1 MITLRTLFIRSIF
14 FYRRTN
20 LAVLL
25 GAAVSTAVLVGALL
39 IGDSVRFSLQ
49 RMAASRLGRV
59 HLAMTNPDR
68 FHRAG
73 LADELAVE
81 LHTEAAAVLRL
92 AGAVSINQPTGSVKN
107 NKRVNHVEV
116 LGVNNRFWNIGPEQQ
131 IFHIEPDEIILNK
144 PLAARLAATA
154 GDMVVLR
161 VRKPSLLSG
170 EAPLSVVDDDS
181 VAALLR
187 VKAVIS
193 ESDFGHFSLK
203 ANQIAPYNAFVSL
216 TTLAAKVEQPGC
228 ANMILLS
235 NNTKGSLTTDEA
247 AAAIKRHWQ
256 LADAALELRELQQQN
271 QLELRSR
278 RIFIEDTI
286 LETTSKAKVKSTG
299 ILTYLI
305 NELRVNN
312 RTTPYS
318 FVSAIEK
325 SRDGSGLV
333 PADMDDDEIII
344 NNWLVED
351 LKAKVGDII
360 NLTYF
365 VSGPMRKLAERT
377 SKFRV
382 RAVVPIEGRAAD
394 RELMPDFAGLADVE
408 NCRDWR
414 PGVPVNLDAIR
425 DKDEDYWD
433 RYRGTPKAFITL
445 SAGQKIWKNRFGSV
459 TALRWPLTEDSRK
472 IVENTILQKANPA
485 QFGTFFQPVARQ
497 GRQASENAL
506 NFGHLF
512 LGLSF
517 FVVVSALLLTGL
529 LFVLGID
536 HRRAE
541 IGILQALGFSVG
553 RVRLLWLWQAGAL
566 AMLGAIIG
574 LPCGMAYTWMMLHG
588 LATIWRDAIGSSIIH
603 FHAEPSSLLV
613 GGTAGLITALSAI
626 SVTLRHHTRRT
637 ARELLSDDTS
647 LQLQKA
653 ATVSNKSNNGLWVGL
668 VCAALALVMVLAGLY
683 SKDVSAGL
691 FFIAGALLL
700 CSSLGFT
707 AALLNR
713 SGRRAGVSQLTIP
726 SLAVRNLTRRSGRTL
741 AIVALL
747 SCGVFII
754 FSVGANR
761 HDSLANAEKR
771 SSGTGGFAL
780 MSESTLPIY
789 NDLNSEKTRNKFL
802 LEPKLFQQVKIVHL
816 RVRDGDDAS
825 CLNLNQAQMP
835 RLLGVA
841 PEELDAR
848 GAFTFVKTLDG
859 TDWANKHNKTDDN
872 NNTSVDNN
880 GTSVS
885 HPWLLLAQK
894 QDDGC
899 IPAIADATTIKWAMG
914 KAIGDKLTF
923 TDDYGRDFKIRL
935 VGALKNTILQGSL
948 VISEQNF
955 IERFPSQDGYRM
967 FLIDCPTENSN
978 KVSQALSDRLTEKA
992 LDVHTTVQKLGS
1004 FNAVQN
1010 TYLSIFQLL
1019 GGLGLILGS
1028 VGLGVVLM
1036 RNVLER
1042 RGEFAMLRAIGFDK
1056 KTLKRL
1062 ILYEHWISLFAGL
1075 ICGVGAALIAVLPAV
1090 RGAGTQVPWLQL
1102 LLTLVVVAVI
1112 GIIWIWLAA
1121 GAAMKGELLPALSEE

>member
-49 RMAASRLGRV
+49 QMAASRLGRV
-59 HLAMTNPDR
+59 HLAMTHSDR
-68 FHRAG
+68 FHQAG
-73 LADELAVE
+73 LADELAAE
-81 LHTEAAAVLRL
+81 LHNDAAAVLRL
-92 AGAVSINQPTGSVKN
+92 AGAVSINHPLNSVKN
-107 NKRVNHVEV
+107 NKRVNHVEI
-116 LGVNNRFWNIGPEQQ
+116 LGVDSHFWNLAPKQR
-131 IFHIEPDEIILNK
+131 IFHLEPDEIILNK
-144 PLAARLAATA
+144 PLAAQLAATA

-161 VRKPSLLSG
+161 MRKPSPLSG
-170 EAPLSVVDDDS
+170 EAPLSVIDDDS

-193 ESDFGHFSLK
+193 ESEFGHFSLK
-203 ANQIAPYNAFVSL
+203 ANQVAPYNAFVSL
-216 TTLAAKVEQPGC
+216 TTLAAKVEQSGR
-228 ANMILLS
+228 ANTILLS
-235 NNTKGSLTTDEA
+235 NNTKDSLTTDEA

-325 SRDGSGLV
+325 SRDGSGII
-333 PADMDDDEIII
+333 PSDMDDDEIII
-344 NNWLVED
+344 NNWLAKD
-351 LKAKVGDII
+351 LQAKVGDII

-382 RAVVPIEGRAAD
+382 RAVVPIKGKAAD
-394 RELMPDFAGLADVE
+394 HKLMPDFAGLADVE

-425 DKDEDYWD
+425 TKDEDYWD

-445 SAGQKIWKNRFGSV
+445 SAGQKLWKNRFGSV
-459 TALRWPLTEDSRK
+459 TALRWPLTKDSRK
-472 IVENTILQKANPA
+472 IVENTILQKSDPA
-485 QFGTFFQPVARQ
+485 QLGIFFQPVARQ

-517 FVVVSALLLTGL
+517 FVIVSALLLTGL

-536 HRRAE
+536 HRRTE
-541 IGILQALGFSVG
+541 IGILKALGFSDS

-566 AMLGAIIG
+566 AILGAIVG
-574 LPCGMAYTWMMLHG
+574 LPCGMAYTWIMLHG
-588 LATIWRDAIGSSIIH
+588 LATVWRDAIGSSIIH
-603 FHAEPSSLLV
+603 FHAEPSSLLI
-613 GGTAGLITALSAI
+613 GGTAGLITALTAI

-653 ATVSNKSNNGLWVGL
+653 VTVSNKNNNGLWVGI
-668 VCAALALVMVLAGLY
+668 VCAATAFGVVLAGLY

-700 CSSLGFT
+700 FSSLGFT

-741 AIVALL
+741 AITALL

-761 HDSLANAEKR
+761 HDALANAEKR

-780 MSESTLPIY
+780 TGESTLPIY

-802 LEPKLFQQVKIVHL
+802 LDAKLFQQVKIVHL

-841 PEELDAR
+841 PEEPDAR
-848 GAFTFVKTLDG
+848 GAFTFVKTLSG
-859 TDWANKHNKTDDN
+859 TDWANKHSKTDDN
-872 NNTSVDNN
+872 NN
-880 GTSVS
+880 TSVS

-894 QDDGC
+894 QDDDC
-899 IPAIADATTIKWAMG
+899 IPAIADAATIKWAMG

-923 TDDYGRDFKIRL
+923 TDDYGRDFKVRL
-935 VGALKNTILQGSL
+935 VGALKNSILQGSL

-955 IERFPSQDGYRM
+955 VERFPSQDGYRM
-967 FLIDCPTENSN
+967 FLIDCPAENSN
-978 KVSQALSDRLTEKA
+978 KVSQTLSDRLSDKG
-992 LDVHTTVQKLGS
+992 LDVHTTVQKPGS

-1042 RGEFAMLRAIGFDK
+1042 RGEFAMLRAVGFDK
-1056 KTLKRL
+1056 KTLKHL
-1062 ILYEHWISLFAGL
+1062 ILYEHWISLLAGL
-1075 ICGVGAALIAVLPAV
+1075 ICGVGAALMAVLPAV

-1102 LLTLVVVAVI
+1102 LLTLAVVAVI

>member
-1 MITLRTLFIRSIF
+1 
-14 FYRRTN
+14 
-20 LAVLL
+20 
-25 GAAVSTAVLVGALL
+25 
-39 IGDSVRFSLQ
+39 
-49 RMAASRLGRV
+49 
-59 HLAMTNPDR
+59 
-68 FHRAG
+68 
-73 LADELAVE
+73 
-81 LHTEAAAVLRL
+81 
-92 AGAVSINQPTGSVKN
+92 
-107 NKRVNHVEV
+107 
-116 LGVNNRFWNIGPEQQ
+116 
-131 IFHIEPDEIILNK
+131 
-144 PLAARLAATA
+144 
-154 GDMVVLR
+154 
-161 VRKPSLLSG
+161 
-170 EAPLSVVDDDS
+170 
-181 VAALLR
+181 
-187 VKAVIS
+187 
-193 ESDFGHFSLK
+193 
-203 ANQIAPYNAFVSL
+203 
-216 TTLAAKVEQPGC
+216 
-228 ANMILLS
+228 
-235 NNTKGSLTTDEA
+235 
-247 AAAIKRHWQ
+247 
-256 LADAALELRELQQQN
+256 
-271 QLELRSR
+271 
-278 RIFIEDTI
+278 
-286 LETTSKAKVKSTG
+286 
-299 ILTYLI
+299 
-305 NELRVNN
+305 
-312 RTTPYS
+312 
-318 FVSAIEK
+318 
-325 SRDGSGLV
+325 
-333 PADMDDDEIII
+333 
-344 NNWLVED
+344 
-351 LKAKVGDII
+351 
-360 NLTYF
+360 
-365 VSGPMRKLAERT
+365 
-377 SKFRV
+377 
-382 RAVVPIEGRAAD
+382 
-394 RELMPDFAGLADVE
+394 
-408 NCRDWR
+408 
-414 PGVPVNLDAIR
+414 
-425 DKDEDYWD
+425 
-433 RYRGTPKAFITL
+433 
-445 SAGQKIWKNRFGSV
+445 
-459 TALRWPLTEDSRK
+459 
-472 IVENTILQKANPA
+472 
-485 QFGTFFQPVARQ
+485 
-497 GRQASENAL
+497 
-506 NFGHLF
+506 
-512 LGLSF
+512 
-517 FVVVSALLLTGL
+517 
-529 LFVLGID
+529 
-536 HRRAE
+536 
-541 IGILQALGFSVG
+541 
-553 RVRLLWLWQAGAL
+553 
-566 AMLGAIIG
+566 
-574 LPCGMAYTWMMLHG
+574 
-588 LATIWRDAIGSSIIH
+588 
-603 FHAEPSSLLV
+603 
-613 GGTAGLITALSAI
+613 
-626 SVTLRHHTRRT
+626 
-637 ARELLSDDTS
+637 
-647 LQLQKA
+647 
-653 ATVSNKSNNGLWVGL
+653 
-668 VCAALALVMVLAGLY
+668 
-683 SKDVSAGL
+683 
-691 FFIAGALLL
+691 
-700 CSSLGFT
+700 T

-1121 GAAMKGELLPALSEE
+1121 GAAMRGELLPALREE